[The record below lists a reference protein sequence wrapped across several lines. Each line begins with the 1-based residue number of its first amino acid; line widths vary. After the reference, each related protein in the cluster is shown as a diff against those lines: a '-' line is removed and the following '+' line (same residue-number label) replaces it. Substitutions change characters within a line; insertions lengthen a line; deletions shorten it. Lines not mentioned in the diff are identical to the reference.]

1 MPFSENLQSICNSD
15 LIIRTGPTLDLQ
27 EEGYQDDIVIRL
39 NLSSGEVTPL
49 TYEDLTVPF
58 YGMFWGALRIVMRYT
73 YHYSDQDYQIE
84 LIDSESVIY
93 SDSKE
98 VDDEWYSESL
108 TKEVVVQIFKE
119 AVRTITDV

>member
-1 MPFSENLQSICNSD
+1 
-15 LIIRTGPTLDLQ
+15 
-27 EEGYQDDIVIRL
+27 
-39 NLSSGEVTPL
+39 
-49 TYEDLTVPF
+49 
-58 YGMFWGALRIVMRYT
+58 MRYT